1 MVTEEMLHPFV
12 MNTSTYEG
20 SVEPEEE
27 HDSAA
32 AAYQY
37 LDSYFTMT
45 NLTLEPSTDFD
56 YVPERKVDLPG
67 TLRRSSRYSG
77 WTPGKYYKAD
87 E

>member
-1 MVTEEMLHPFV
+1 M

-20 SVEPEEE
+20 NVDPEEE
-27 HDSAA
+27 YDSAA
-32 AAYQY
+32 TAYQY

-45 NLTLEPSTDFD
+45 NLTLDSDLD

-77 WTPGKYYKAD
+77 WTPGKYYEAD

>member
-1 MVTEEMLHPFV
+1 MLRPFG

-20 SVEPEEE
+20 NVEPEEE
-27 HDSAA
+27 YDSAA
-32 AAYQY
+32 AAYKY

-45 NLTLEPSTDFD
+45 NLRLEPSSDSD

-67 TLRRSSRYSG
+67 ILRRTSRYSG
-77 WTPGKYYKAD
+77 WTPGKYYEAD